1 MAIISTAFI
10 WMVSLAE
17 AIILSVMSFFAV
29 ILMFW
34 TFTMA
39 GILADENGHHLF
51 CESSDTGIEHCQ
63 MREWSIVS

>member
-1 MAIISTAFI
+1 MAIITTAFVWLI
-10 WMVSLAE
+10 SLAE
-17 AIILSVMSFFAV
+17 AISLTVMSFFAL

-51 CESSDTGIEHCQ
+51 CESSDTGIEHCY
-63 MREWSIVS
+63 MSEWSIVS